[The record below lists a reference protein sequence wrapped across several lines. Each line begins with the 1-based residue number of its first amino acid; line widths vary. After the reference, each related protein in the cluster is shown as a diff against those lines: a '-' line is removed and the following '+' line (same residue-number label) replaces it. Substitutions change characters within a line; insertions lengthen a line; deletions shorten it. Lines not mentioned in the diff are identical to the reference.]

1 MFYLLLLIMLTII
14 LPYIAVP
21 CKGFRLNERKYF
33 SEAITII
40 ALDKTALLMYCESKL
55 KSICANANME
65 GNMMRDKRGRG
76 KCALLLAAV
85 MIAALLFSGCAEE
98 KGPEASLTPQQEAE
112 NWVTTNYEDFYD
124 IRNLKST
131 LLSEEEVDGE
141 LQYKVAV
148 QCETK
153 YKFESVEDMPFVKGI
168 RDEIK
173 DMELSETQ
181 RSAIEDYIKEIGE
194 DADFGNYSEFTVDLV
209 IKETKDDSSKPHQI
223 YFCNDVGELEP
234 VDSLKLDEDA
244 LYRDGKNAAKQILNL
259 L

>member
-1 MFYLLLLIMLTII
+1 
-14 LPYIAVP
+14 
-21 CKGFRLNERKYF
+21 
-33 SEAITII
+33 
-40 ALDKTALLMYCESKL
+40 
-55 KSICANANME
+55 
-65 GNMMRDKRGRG
+65 MRDKRGRG

-98 KGPEASLTPQQEAE
+98 KEPEAALTPQQEAE
-112 NWVTTNYEDFYD
+112 NWVKTNYESLYD
-124 IRNLKST
+124 VRNLEST

-153 YKFESVEDMPFVKGI
+153 NKFESVEDIPFVKGI

-194 DADFGNYSEFTVDLV
+194 DADFGNYSELTVDLV
-209 IKETKDDSSKPHQI
+209 IKEAKDDSSKPHQI
-223 YFCNDVGELEP
+223 YFCNDAGELEP

-244 LYRDGKNAAKQILNL
+244 LYRDGKNAVKQILNL
-259 L
+259 S